1 MSQSVHSK
9 PALGRNLLIAGSA
22 LILAIVVAVIAL
34 TPSPQQHRNF
44 HRDQRVIGHLHALQ
58 AAIEQWHQQHGQLP
72 KELATLNTQPG
83 VQLALQPADG
93 GPAYRY
99 QPGDGRHY
107 QLCAHFLTDT
117 AHPDTGRLSW
127 TVPGAERTRLTYDLE
142 WAHGRGEQCYQRQV
156 PVRAD
161 TPPATTSLD

>member
-22 LILAIVVAVIAL
+22 LILATVVAVIAL

-44 HRDQRVIGHLHALQ
+44 HRDQRVISHLHALQ

-99 QPGDGRHY
+99 QPSDGRHY

-117 AHPDTGRLSW
+117 ADNRYGRQYP
-127 TVPGAERTRLTYDLE
+127 VER
-142 WAHGRGEQCYQRQV
+142 AHGAGRHCFTHRVSAAAVAVETTQ
-156 PVRAD
+156 
-161 TPPATTSLD
+161 PALPGNNPSASQ